1 MNSSLRGPISRRV
14 LLGAAGIGAGAALLA
29 PALSRVAG
37 ARAALQAGESLAID
51 LAAEPATL
59 DPALV
64 YESDGWS
71 VIHSIYDSLVQLGP
85 DGSLQMV
92 LAESMTQ
99 TDSLTWEVKLRP
111 GVTFHNGEPLD
122 AAAVAFSVAHILDP
136 QTKSQVAGNF
146 KVIKEVEQVD
156 PLTVRFHLSS
166 PAPWLPSQVAPWLA
180 ILPPKYA
187 ADAANDFAA
196 NPVGTGPYRFDE
208 WQRGSLVRLTRNDDY
223 FTGSAKGSPIAE
235 HVDFR
240 FVPDATTRVT
250 DIVSN
255 TSQLVRSVPF
265 DEIEFVT
272 GVADVLAEP
281 IAGCAF
287 VRIPTDVAPFD
298 NAQVRLAMNHAVD
311 VETIIASLIGDN
323 GARLANFFVP
333 GGLGFSDALS
343 PHAYDP
349 ELAKKLLSDAGYPSG
364 FSTRLAYTTG
374 DREDLVSAIGGQLAA
389 VGITAEIELVETATF
404 NATWQDPDAAPL
416 RYLTWRPLYDPFT
429 LLSLMVSNTG
439 FLSRYDNPDAQALI
453 DAGANETDPETRND
467 DYQQLGQV
475 LHDSPAA
482 IYLWSLTSFYG
493 VSHNAPPWTPRP
505 DDWILPL
512 VVEAS

>member
-1 MNSSLRGPISRRV
+1 MNSGGQRAISRRV
-14 LLGAAGIGAGAALLA
+14 LLGAAGIGAGVTLLT
-29 PALSRVAG
+29 PALNRMA
-37 ARAALQAGESLAID
+37 AATAALQGGDALTID

-99 TDSLTWEVKLRP
+99 TDPLTWEVTLRP
-111 GVTFHNGEPLD
+111 DVIFHNGEPLD

-136 QTKSQVAGNF
+136 DTKSQVAGNF
-146 KVIKEVEQVD
+146 GVIKEVEQVD
-156 PLTVRFHLSS
+156 PLTVRFHLNS
-166 PAPWLPSQVAPWLA
+166 PAPWLPSQMAPWLA

-187 ADAANDFAA
+187 ADPANDFAA
-196 NPVGTGPYRFDE
+196 NPVGTGPYRFVD
-208 WQRGSLVRLTRNDDY
+208 WQRGSRVRLTRNDDY
-223 FTGSAKGSPIAE
+223 FTGSAKGSPIAAD
-235 HVDFR
+235 VDYR

-250 DIVSN
+250 DIISD
-255 TSQLVRSVPF
+255 TSQLIRGVPF

-272 GVADVLAEP
+272 NSADVLAQP

-311 VETIIASLIGDN
+311 VDTMVASLLGDN

-333 GGLGFSDALS
+333 GGLGFDDALA

-349 ELAKKLLSDAGYPSG
+349 ELAKKLLADAGYGNG

-389 VGITAEIELVETATF
+389 VGINAEIELVETATF

-416 RYLTWRPLYDPFT
+416 RYLTWRPLYDPYT
-429 LLSLMVSNTG
+429 LLSLVVSNAG

-453 DAGANETDPETRND
+453 DAGAIETDPEARDATYR
-467 DYQQLGQV
+467 QLGQV
-475 LHDSPAA
+475 LHDAPAG

-493 VSHNAPPWTPRP
+493 VSHDAPAWTPRP

-512 VVEAS
+512 VATEP